1 MENVASPF
9 WHGPASSPHGSKGR
23 AAPTHSRFCIP
34 GATYPAGATLT
45 IAAWNASRGGVTI
58 ANVGDSAALLVD
70 AAGSRLLT
78 EEHRLSDSAAER
90 ERVLASGSKLG
101 RAMSSATGLAGA
113 RPGAHA
119 LTQCPGH
126 AQSSGGLGLY
136 ARACRPPRVCCAGGP
151 IRCYPG
157 GLAVCRAIGDADVGA
172 AISAVPAVHTVTC
185 DITASGSALIIC
197 SDGVWDSLTHD
208 QVVKCTVQCASVA
221 EAAKRVVDKASRAY
235 TRGLRDD
242 ITAAVAWLG
251 TPPWQDKPSARRR
264 LLQRLS
270 RTRDW
275 LCSRDSGFDANPSQS
290 PSPNPRVKASPL
302 LAKGFGGGRASS
314 EHSQPPGSP
323 PSTPAALSPFSE
335 RPPTA
340 AKSQSPS

>member
-1 MENVASPF
+1 M
-9 WHGPASSPHGSKGR
+9 
-23 AAPTHSRFCIP
+23 
-34 GATYPAGATLT
+34 
-45 IAAWNASRGGVTI
+45 TI
-58 ANVGDSAALLVD
+58 ANVGDSAALLVE

-113 RPGAHA
+113 RPWAHA
-119 LTQCPGH
+119 YPNAP
-126 AQSSGGLGLY
+126 AQSSEGLGLY
-136 ARACRPPRVCCAGGP
+136 ARACKRPRVCRAGGP

-172 AISAVPAVHTVTC
+172 AISAVPAVQTVTC

-208 QVVKCTVQCASVA
+208 QVAKCTVQCASAA
-221 EAAKRVVDKASRAY
+221 EAAKRVVDKASRAHQ
-235 TRGLRDD
+235 RGLRDD

-251 TPPWQDKPSARRR
+251 TPPWPDKPGAGRR

-275 LCSRDSGFDANPSQS
+275 LCSRDSGFQS
-290 PSPNPRVKASPL
+290 PSPNPRVKQASPSS
-302 LAKGFGGGRASS
+302 AKGFGGGKASF
-314 EHSQPPGSP
+314 EHSPPPGSS
-323 PSTPAALSPFSE
+323 PSTPATLSPFSV
-335 RPPTA
+335 RPHTA
-340 AKSQSPS
+340 AKSQS